1 MPSPQV
7 RAYGA
12 VHRKRIL
19 TAAFMG
25 TLLPMAVATA
35 SNFGSHPP
43 VFFVGAIGTCAAS
56 LTVILVPRRHRVPF
70 YLGAY
75 GGLPCL
81 AMLQADSGG
90 AASGYSVL
98 LMMPMLWF
106 GLQATDREL
115 VVAGV
120 VLAAC
125 SYLPM
130 LVFGPPAYPVE
141 WGHATL
147 LVLIGSAV
155 AGSLRTL
162 SRQTQWLTD
171 RLRREAVI
179 DDLTGLLNRRG
190 WRTPL
195 AASSPV
201 RAARDM
207 PVALVTIDL
216 DGLKELNDT
225 LGHEEGDRVLRET
238 GDRLRRALRATDVVA
253 RLGGDEFAALLT
265 ESRLD
270 DALTVLG
277 RLQEVTPPQ
286 GAFSCRSG
294 YVERTGRAAER
305 AAQARRSG
313 PLRRQDEGRR
323 EDGDR
328 PPVARSARPG
338 PGRNAPLAQRQA
350 RLEASPGARRA
361 FQYQAAAEGI
371 DTIAE
376 ARAGRIRSPGPP
388 RRRRRRPPPREP
400 RSRYGSGG
408 RSPSRRRRT

>member
-1 MPSPQV
+1 M
-7 RAYGA
+7 
-12 VHRKRIL
+12 
-19 TAAFMG
+19 
-25 TLLPMAVATA
+25 
-35 SNFGSHPP
+35 
-43 VFFVGAIGTCAAS
+43 FFVGAIGTCAAS
-56 LTVILVPRRHRVPF
+56 LAVVLVPRRHRVPF
-70 YLGAY
+70 YLAAY

-98 LMMPMLWF
+98 LMMPMVWF

-115 VVAGV
+115 VVAAV

-125 SYLPM
+125 SFLPM

-147 LVLIGSAV
+147 LVLVGSAV

-190 WRTPL
+190 WEDTARREL
-195 AASSPV
+195 ARAS
-201 RAARDM
+201 RADM

-270 DALTVLG
+270 DALTVLR
-277 RLQEVTPPQ
+277 RLQETTPPQ
-286 GAFSCRSG
+286 GAFSAGAAAWSG
-294 YVERTGRAAER
+294 GAEPL
-305 AAQARRSG
+305 QEL
-313 PLRRQDEGRR
+313 LRRAD
-323 EDGDR
+323 
-328 PPVARSARPG
+328 VALYAAKTKG
-338 PGRNAPLAQRQA
+338 
-350 RLEASPGARRA
+350 GART
-361 FQYQAAAEGI
+361 E
-371 DTIAE
+371 IA
-376 ARAGRIRSPGPP
+376 
-388 RRRRRRPPPREP
+388 P
-400 RSRYGSGG
+400 RSLDPHDPALAGTRG
-408 RSPSRRRRT
+408 

>member
-1 MPSPQV
+1 MIRMGSQQV
-7 RAYGA
+7 AVFGA
-12 VHRKRIL
+12 IHRKRL
-19 TAAFMG
+19 LAAAFMG

-43 VFFVGAIGTCAAS
+43 VFFLGAAGACAAS
-56 LTVILVPRRHRVPF
+56 LVVLVPRRYPVPF

-147 LVLIGSAV
+147 LVLVGSAV

-190 WRTPL
+190 WRTPPV
-195 AASSPV
+195 ASSPV
-201 RAARDM
+201 RAAGTCPSPWSRS
-207 PVALVTIDL
+207 TS
-216 DGLKELNDT
+216 
-225 LGHEEGDRVLRET
+225 T
-238 GDRLRRALRATDVVA
+238 GSRSSTTRSGTRRA
-253 RLGGDEFAALLT
+253 
-265 ESRLD
+265 
-270 DALTVLG
+270 
-277 RLQEVTPPQ
+277 
-286 GAFSCRSG
+286 
-294 YVERTGRAAER
+294 TGC
-305 AAQARRSG
+305 S
-313 PLRRQDEGRR
+313 
-323 EDGDR
+323 
-328 PPVARSARPG
+328 
-338 PGRNAPLAQRQA
+338 
-350 RLEASPGARRA
+350 ARRA
-361 FQYQAAAEGI
+361 TGC
-371 DTIAE
+371 
-376 ARAGRIRSPGPP
+376 
-388 RRRRRRPPPREP
+388 
-400 RSRYGSGG
+400 GG
-408 RSPSRRRRT
+408 RSAQPTWWPGWAATSSPRS

>member
-1 MPSPQV
+1 MRSPQA
-7 RAYGA
+7 RAFGA
-12 VHRKRIL
+12 VHRKRL
-19 TAAFMG
+19 LAAAFAG
-25 TLLPMAVATA
+25 SLLPMAVATA
-35 SNFGSHPP
+35 TDFSSHPP
-43 VFFVGAIGTCAAS
+43 VFFVGAIGACAAS
-56 LTVILVPRRHRVPF
+56 LAVILVPRRARVPF

-81 AMLQADSGG
+81 AMLQAHSGG

-115 VVAGV
+115 VAAAV

-130 LVFGPPAYPVE
+130 LVIGPPAYPVD

-162 SRQTQWLTD
+162 SRETQWLTD

-190 WRTPL
+190 WEDTARREL
-195 AASSPV
+195 A
-201 RAARDM
+201 RAGRSGT

-216 DGLKELNDT
+216 DGLKELNDS

-270 DALTVLG
+270 EVLSALR
-277 RLQEVTPPQ
+277 RLEDVTPPQ
-286 GAFSCRSG
+286 GVFSAGVATWSG
-294 YVERTGRAAER
+294 GTE
-305 AAQARRSG
+305 QLSDL
-313 PLRRQDEGRR
+313 LRRAD
-323 EDGDR
+323 
-328 PPVARSARPG
+328 VALYAAKTKG
-338 PGRNAPLAQRQA
+338 
-350 RLEASPGARRA
+350 GARTEIA
-361 FQYQAAAEGI
+361 PQALDPHGG
-371 DTIAE
+371 DF
-376 ARAGRIRSPGPP
+376 AGTHR
-388 RRRRRRPPPREP
+388 
-400 RSRYGSGG
+400 
-408 RSPSRRRRT
+408 

>member
-1 MPSPQV
+1 MPIQIRMHAAQA
-7 RAYGA
+7 RAFGA
-12 VHRKRIL
+12 VHRKRL
-19 TAAFMG
+19 LAAAFAG
-25 TLLPMAVATA
+25 SVLPMGVATA

-43 VFFVGAIGTCAAS
+43 VFFVGAIGTCVAS
-56 LTVILVPRRHRVPF
+56 LAVILVPRRHRVPF

-81 AMLQADSGG
+81 AMLQAHSGG

-130 LVFGPPAYPVE
+130 LVFGSPAYPVE

-147 LVLIGSAV
+147 LVLVGSAV

-179 DDLTGLLNRRG
+179 DELTGLLNRRG
-190 WRTPL
+190 WED
-195 AASSPV
+195 
-201 RAARDM
+201 AARRELARARRATM
-207 PVALVTIDL
+207 PVALVMIDL

-270 DALTVLG
+270 DALTVLR

-286 GAFSCRSG
+286 GAFSAGVATWSG
-294 YVERTGRAAER
+294 EADQLGDL
-305 AAQARRSG
+305 
-313 PLRRQDEGRR
+313 LRRAD
-323 EDGDR
+323 
-328 PPVARSARPG
+328 VALYAAKTKG
-338 PGRNAPLAQRQA
+338 
-350 RLEASPGARRA
+350 GARTEIAPQPLDPHDRD
-361 FQYQAAAEGI
+361 FAATTG
-371 DTIAE
+371 
-376 ARAGRIRSPGPP
+376 
-388 RRRRRRPPPREP
+388 
-400 RSRYGSGG
+400 
-408 RSPSRRRRT
+408 

>member
-1 MPSPQV
+1 MPAAQV
-7 RAYGA
+7 RSFGA
-12 VHRKRIL
+12 VHRKRL
-19 TAAFMG
+19 LATAFVG
-25 TLLPMAVATA
+25 SVLPVAVATA
-35 SNFGSHPP
+35 SNFSSHPP
-43 VFFVGAIGTCAAS
+43 VFFLGAIGTCAAS
-56 LTVILVPRRHRVPF
+56 LVVILVPRRHRVPF

-90 AASGYSVL
+90 AASGYSIL

-120 VLAAC
+120 LLAAC

-147 LVLIGSAV
+147 LVLIGVAV

-190 WRTPL
+190 WEDNARREL
-195 AASSPV
+195 ARAS
-201 RAARDM
+201 RADM
-207 PVALVTIDL
+207 PVALVMIDL

-225 LGHEEGDRVLRET
+225 LGHEEGDRVLSET

-270 DALTVLG
+270 DALTVLR
-277 RLQEVTPPQ
+277 RLQEVTPPH
-286 GAFSCRSG
+286 GAFSAG
-294 YVERTGRAAER
+294 VATWNAPDEQLGAL
-305 AAQARRSG
+305 
-313 PLRRQDEGRR
+313 LRRAD
-323 EDGDR
+323 
-328 PPVARSARPG
+328 
-338 PGRNAPLAQRQA
+338 LALYA
-350 RLEASPGARRA
+350 AKTKGGART
-361 FQYQAAAEGI
+361 E
-371 DTIAE
+371 IAPQDSLLQDP
-376 ARAGRIRSPGPP
+376 ALALDR
-388 RRRRRRPPPREP
+388 
-400 RSRYGSGG
+400 
-408 RSPSRRRRT
+408 

>member
-1 MPSPQV
+1 MGSQQV
-7 RAYGA
+7 AVFGA
-12 VHRKRIL
+12 IHRKRL
-19 TAAFMG
+19 LVAAFMG
-25 TLLPMAVATA
+25 NVLPMAVATV

-43 VFFVGAIGTCAAS
+43 VFFLGAAGACAAS
-56 LTVILVPRRHRVPF
+56 FVVVLVPRRYPVPF

-120 VLAAC
+120 ALAAC
-125 SYLPM
+125 SFLPM

-147 LVLIGSAV
+147 LVLVGSAV

-190 WRTPL
+190 WEDTARREL
-195 AASSPV
+195 ARASRGDVPV
-201 RAARDM
+201 T
-207 PVALVTIDL
+207 LVTIDL
-216 DGLKELNDT
+216 DGLKELNDA

-238 GDRLRRALRATDVVA
+238 GDRLRRALRGTDVVA

-270 DALTVLG
+270 DALTVLR

-286 GAFSCRSG
+286 GAFSAGVATWSG
-294 YVERTGRAAER
+294 GSEQLNGL
-305 AAQARRSG
+305 
-313 PLRRQDEGRR
+313 LRRAD
-323 EDGDR
+323 
-328 PPVARSARPG
+328 
-338 PGRNAPLAQRQA
+338 LALYA
-350 RLEASPGARRA
+350 AKTKGGARTEIA
-361 FQYQAAAEGI
+361 PQAIDPQGPNLAE
-371 DTIAE
+371 TH
-376 ARAGRIRSPGPP
+376 R
-388 RRRRRRPPPREP
+388 
-400 RSRYGSGG
+400 
-408 RSPSRRRRT
+408 

>member
-19 TAAFMG
+19 AAAFMG
-25 TLLPMAVATA
+25 TVLPMAVATA

-56 LTVILVPRRHRVPF
+56 LAVILVPRRHRVPF
-70 YLGAY
+70 YLAAY

-125 SYLPM
+125 SFLPM

-190 WRTPL
+190 WEDTARREL
-195 AASSPV
+195 ARAS
-201 RAARDM
+201 RADM

-270 DALTVLG
+270 DALTVLRPPSGG
-277 RLQEVTPPQ
+277 RLPRRALL
-286 GAFSCRSG
+286 GRRG
-294 YVERTGRAAER
+294 HLERRDRAAEELLRRADLALYAAKTKGGARTEIAPGRSTRTTRPSPER
-305 AAQARRSG
+305 AASSPAGSPRGGFRS
-313 PLRRQDEGRR
+313 R
-323 EDGDR
+323 
-328 PPVARSARPG
+328 
-338 PGRNAPLAQRQA
+338 
-350 RLEASPGARRA
+350 GAV
-361 FQYQAAAEGI
+361 QHQAAAERI
-371 DTIAE
+371 DAIAE
-376 ARAGRIRSPGPP
+376 AANATTGQPHRALMRAA
-388 RRRRRRPPPREP
+388 RRVSGFAAP
-400 RSRYGSGG
+400 SRG
-408 RSPSRRRRT
+408 RSCRR